1 MKGSAFYGKGNQS
14 PFKATGDPKKETS
27 ESATTNLLGK
37 LGKYGTGE
45 EGDPVRAKSD
55 RDTDLGSVRYSD
67 LPSMGAD
74 YTPDD
79 KDPIL
84 HNPKNKK
91 EIASRLAAAK
101 AKQSEG
107 RAESME
113 DYIKSTSK
121 SEADAAAAGRVK
133 AEKKA
138 AKAAATAERTRQA
151 QIGKKGR
158 VQEWKDGGKVGPK
171 PS

>member
-1 MKGSAFYGKGNQS
+1 MAFTMKGSAFYGKGNQS
-14 PFKATGDPKKETS
+14 PMKATGDPKKEKS
-27 ESATTNLLGK
+27 ESATTNLLDK
-37 LGKYGTGE
+37 LGNYE
-45 EGDPVRAKSD
+45 ETVSQKSD
-55 RDTDLGSVRYSD
+55 RDSDLGQVRYSD

-74 YTPDD
+74 YTRDD
-79 KDPIL
+79 EDPIL

-91 EIASRLAAAK
+91 ELDTRMTKAK

-107 RAESME
+107 RAQSME

-121 SEADAAAAGRVK
+121 TEAADAKAGRVRT
-133 AEKKA
+133 EKKA
-138 AKAAATAERTRQA
+138 AKAAVTAERTRQA
-151 QIGKKGR
+151 QLGKKGR